1 MALPKYILALVKK
14 NKNESKL
21 RESLQQNIEVFLK
34 ENTAP
39 FIDNLLKTLSSKA
52 YFPKETVDN
61 SSKDNINPKSSTSSK
76 ESTLTFETPSIFGG
90 TIKEGS
96 FLFGH
101 RDLSLRFGGVEE
113 KLSGL
118 QDTIK
123 ELNEQVKILSQSSK
137 KAVKPKF
144 NTEKTQNNANSARK
158 KRKHSNDVMIIDLE
172 KEIDSNSHTPEAK
185 KFRSENQNEVIER
198 LEKEIADKT
207 VENMKKVSKNVKLGH
222 QIEELKNKLQTT
234 EKRLQNSEERASNM
248 KEENIKLKHE
258 IDELKRKLTASE
270 ENVKTEN
277 DREYFDF

>member
-1 MALPKYILALVKK
+1 MALPKYILALIKK

-39 FIDNLLKTLSSKA
+39 FIENLLKTLSSKA
-52 YFPKETVDN
+52 YFPKETLDG
-61 SSKDNINPKSSTSSK
+61 SSKDNINSKSSVSSK
-76 ESTLTFETPSIFGG
+76 GSTFETPSLFGG
-90 TIKEGS
+90 TMKEGS
-96 FLFGH
+96 SLFGH
-101 RDLSLRFGGVEE
+101 QNLLLKFGGVEE

-144 NTEKTQNNANSARK
+144 NAKNAQNNAISARK
-158 KRKHSNDVMIIDLE
+158 KRKHSNDVVIIDLE
-172 KEIDSNSHTPEAK
+172 KEIDSNSHTPKAK
-185 KFRSENQNEVIER
+185 KFRSEDQNEEIER

-207 VENMKKVSKNVKLGH
+207 LENMKKVSKIVKLGH
-222 QIEELKNKLQTT
+222 QMEELNNKLQTT

-258 IDELKRKLTASE
+258 IEELKRKLTASE

-277 DREYFDF
+277 EIEYFDF